1 VKTAQAADLRARG
14 RRRAIRNVRRSTVNR
29 LLGLAQRTGG
39 RPGKALRV
47 TARGLERTLKGAER
61 VLAPRRAGAPELAG
75 SWDEAKALEE
85 YTTLLAT
92 LAYRVVPVDQ
102 PLVLITQAPRSGG
115 TLLMRLFDGHPQ
127 CHAIPHEL
135 ATLLPAALPLPRDA
149 AAAWRQLDHPMHG
162 TWFTGGLRAG
172 KGSLSDDR
180 TRHRFLLPPLL
191 QRRLFEQ
198 RVAEERPDS
207 DRGVLDCFLT
217 SYFNAWLDYRRPPQ
231 PRVVTGFEPSAI
243 AQQRRLRCFE
253 QLYPDGKLLSVV
265 RDPKS
270 WIVSAA
276 RRNARYRDRAVA
288 IATWRDAVES
298 ALALQVQRPDAVAVV
313 PFEALVGD
321 TEAAMRAVAG
331 FLGIDFTDDL
341 LAPTFNGQ
349 PTKANSSF
357 PVEQAGV
364 IGAPLERREQLP
376 AEDAAAIDR
385 ELGELHAR
393 ALEAALVQP

>member
-1 VKTAQAADLRARG
+1 VKAAQAADLRSRG
-14 RRRAIRNVRRSTVNR
+14 RRRVIRNLRRSTVNR

-39 RPGKALRV
+39 APGKALRA
-47 TARGLERTLKGAER
+47 TARGVEGTLKGAER
-61 VLAPRRAGAPELAG
+61 AFAPRRESAPEIAG
-75 SWDEAKALEE
+75 TWDEAKALEE
-85 YTTLLAT
+85 YTMLLAT

-149 AAAWRQLDHPMHG
+149 DGAWKHLDHPMHA

-180 TRHRFLLPPLL
+180 TRHRFLIPPVL

-198 RVAEERPDS
+198 RLAEKQPDS
-207 DRGVLDCFLT
+207 DRGVMDCYLT
-217 SYFNAWLDYRRPPQ
+217 SYFNAWLDYRRPTE
-231 PRVVTGFEPSAI
+231 PRIVTGFEPSAI
-243 AQQRRLRCFE
+243 AQAQRLRCFHE
-253 QLYPDGKLLSVV
+253 LYPDGRLVSVV
-265 RDPKS
+265 RDPRS

-276 RRNARYRDRAVA
+276 RRNTRYQDRAVA
-288 IATWRDAVES
+288 IATWRDAVEA
-298 ALALQVQRPDAVAVV
+298 ALALRGQRPDSVAIV
-313 PFEALVGD
+313 PFEALVGR
-321 TEAAMRAVAG
+321 TEAAMRALAG

-341 LAPTFNGQ
+341 LAPTLNAE

-364 IGAPLERREQLP
+364 IGAPLARREQLP
-376 AEDAAAIDR
+376 AEDAAEIDR
-385 ELGELHAR
+385 QLGELHRR
-393 ALEAALVQP
+393 ALDAALVRP

>member
-1 VKTAQAADLRARG
+1 VKAVQAAEVRARQ
-14 RRRAIRNVRRSTVNR
+14 RRAAIRNVRRSTVNR

-39 RPGKALRV
+39 KPGSALRG
-47 TARGLERTLKGAER
+47 TARGVERALKQAER
-61 VLAPRRAGAPELAG
+61 VLAPRRDQAPEIAG
-75 SWDEAKALEE
+75 SWDDARALEE
-85 YTTLLAT
+85 YTTLLSAI
-92 LAYRVVPVDQ
+92 AYRVVPVDQ

-127 CHAIPHEL
+127 CYAIPHEL

-149 AAAWRQLDHPMHG
+149 DGAWKQLDHPMHG

-172 KGSLSDDR
+172 KGRLSDDR
-180 TRHRFLLPPLL
+180 TRHRFLLPPRL
-191 QRRLFEQ
+191 QRRLFE
-198 RVAEERPDS
+198 RRLAEERPDS
-207 DRGVLDCFLT
+207 DRGVLDCYLT
-217 SYFNAWLDYRRPPQ
+217 SYFNAWLDYRRPAD

-243 AQQRRLRCFE
+243 VHTQRLQCFRE
-253 QLYPDGKLLSVV
+253 LYPDGRLVSVV

-276 RRNARYRDRAVA
+276 RRNPRYQDRAVA

-298 ALALQVQRPDAVAVV
+298 ALALREERPDAVAIV
-313 PFEALVGD
+313 PFESLVGD
-321 TEAAMRAVAG
+321 TEGAMRALAG
-331 FLGIDFTDDL
+331 FLGLEFADEL

-357 PVEQAGV
+357 PVEEAGV
-364 IGAPLERREQLP
+364 IGGPLVRSEQLP

-385 ELGELHAR
+385 ELGELHER
-393 ALEAALVQP
+393 ALGAALVRP